1 MLVLKK
7 NKNQL
12 WKSQLILQ
20 MKKAVCQTH
29 RGSMAKLRL
38 ELRCSD
44 FQPQEGHCVCAVWS
58 SKRSSSSFN
67 LLLSVSQK
75 ANVEETG
82 SPLSQ
87 SPVTSHGGLMR

>member
-1 MLVLKK
+1 MEEP
-7 NKNQL
+7 
-12 WKSQLILQ
+12 
-20 MKKAVCQTH
+20 TH
-29 RGSMAKLRL
+29 FTDEESGLPDTQGIHGQAETRIEMFRL
-38 ELRCSD
+38 PATGRPL
-44 FQPQEGHCVCAVWS
+44 CVCAVWS